1 MFLQVKVRT
10 ADPEEVLAR
19 VRKAGLLPPHRKYLS
34 GEGLL
39 VLGYPAENPDET
51 LRGLSRVFSFEEVE
65 ETGLSETPLPAPER
79 FSVGPLRFFVP
90 VEAEAPAPGE
100 IYLRSTLSFGS
111 GRHPTTKLCL
121 RLLTELFPEV
131 APEAVFDLGC
141 GSGILA
147 LAAAGLGAQRV
158 LAADIDPRAVREARH
173 NVERN
178 GLSGRILIIR
188 GSLDSAALVRFDLV
202 LANLTI
208 GTLSALLPEIPGVL
222 RPGGVAIVS
231 GISSGQ
237 REEILSVVPRA
248 EVLREVTEEGWLALA
263 LRF

>member
-1 MFLQVKVRT
+1 MRT
-10 ADPEEVLAR
+10 TDPEEVLAR
-19 VRKAGLLPPHRKYLS
+19 IKKAGLSPPHRRYLS

-51 LRGLSRVFSFEEVE
+51 LRGLSRVLSFEEVE
-65 ETGLSETPLPAPER
+65 ETGLAETPLPEPER

-90 VEAEAPAPGE
+90 AEDETPAPGE

-111 GRHPTTKLCL
+111 GRHPTTRLCL

-131 APEAVFDLGC
+131 APETVFDLGC

-147 LAAAGLGAQRV
+147 LSAARLGAQRV
-158 LAADIDPRAVREARH
+158 LAADIDPRAVGEARH
-173 NVERN
+173 NVEKN
-178 GLSGRILIIR
+178 ELSGRILVVR
-188 GSLDSAALVRFDLV
+188 GSLDAAALARFDLV

-222 RPGGVAIVS
+222 RPGGAVIVS
-231 GISSGQ
+231 GISTGQ
-237 REEILSVVPRA
+237 RGEILSTVPRA
-248 EVLREVTEEGWLALA
+248 EVLREETEEGWLALA